1 MIVVGRISSPLS
13 AAPRANATPRRAI
26 ELPRLRRVVLAGAV
40 SAAPRPGELELEL
53 TLAPGVVVRLAAGAA
68 GALRKPRAE
77 RSAALAA
84 CVDRHWANSAP
95 IDRQRRGFELKR

>member
-1 MIVVGRISSPLS
+1 VAGRISSPLR
-13 AAPRANATPRRAI
+13 APRANATPWRAI

-40 SAAPRPGELELEL
+40 SAAPRPGELEL
-53 TLAPGVVVRLAAGAA
+53 TLAPGVLIHLAAGGAA

-84 CVDRHWANSAP
+84 CVDRHRANSAP